1 MFTQEYK
8 VENNIITM
16 DKFSVT
22 LLHGIIKL
30 YKCTREQF
38 KYIIKH
44 KFYDI
49 TKDILCQTMLDDE
62 ITFYFHVH
70 KNNEASHKV
79 FQSICVYDP
88 RSYRA
93 IDIHEDVPGIDHVG
107 IIYQISKRFVEKQI
121 PILYINTYGHNIVL
135 VLEEYLPRA
144 FEVLK
149 EIAYV

>member
-1 MFTQEYK
+1 M
-8 VENNIITM
+8 NNTM

-22 LLHGIIKL
+22 LLPGIIKL

-38 KYIIKH
+38 LGIVKH
-44 KFYDI
+44 RFYDI

-62 ITFYFHVH
+62 VTFYFHVLE
-70 KNNEASHKV
+70 KNAASHHV
-79 FQSICVYDP
+79 FQSICVHDP

-107 IIYQISKRFVEKQI
+107 IIYQISKRFVQKQI

>member
-1 MFTQEYK
+1 MRDTH
-8 VENNIITM
+8 ITM

-22 LLHGIIKL
+22 LLPGTIRL

-38 KYIIKH
+38 QGIVRH
-44 KFYDI
+44 RFYDI
-49 TKDILCQTMLDDE
+49 TNDILCQTMLDDE
-62 ITFYFHVH
+62 VTFYFHVLE
-70 KNNEASHKV
+70 KNAASHAV
-79 FQSICVYDP
+79 FQSICVHDP

-107 IIYQISKRFVEKQI
+107 IIYQISKRFVDKQI

>member
-1 MFTQEYK
+1 MEY
-8 VENNIITM
+8 NSTTM

-22 LLHGIIKL
+22 LLPGTIRL
-30 YKCTREQF
+30 YKCTRGQF
-38 KYIIKH
+38 QGIVRH
-44 KFYDI
+44 RFYDI
-49 TKDILCQTMLDDE
+49 INDILCQTMLDDE
-62 ITFYFHVH
+62 ITFYFHVLE
-70 KNNEASHKV
+70 KNAASHAV
-79 FQSICVYDP
+79 FQSICVHDP

-107 IIYQISKRFVEKQI
+107 IIYQISKRFVDKQI

>member
-1 MFTQEYK
+1 MEY
-8 VENNIITM
+8 NSTTM

-22 LLHGIIKL
+22 LLPGTIRL

-38 KYIIKH
+38 QGIVRH
-44 KFYDI
+44 RFYDI
-49 TKDILCQTMLDDE
+49 TNDILCQTMLDDE
-62 ITFYFHVH
+62 VTFYFHVLE
-70 KNNEASHKV
+70 KNAASHAV
-79 FQSICVYDP
+79 FQSICVHDP

-93 IDIHEDVPGIDHVG
+93 IDIHEDVQGIDHIG
-107 IIYQISKRFVEKQI
+107 IIYQISKRFVDKQI

>member
-1 MFTQEYK
+1 
-8 VENNIITM
+8 M

-22 LLHGIIKL
+22 LLPGIIKL
-30 YKCTREQF
+30 YKCSRDQF
-38 KYIIKH
+38 QRIVKH

-49 TKDILCQTMLDDE
+49 TKDVLCQTMLDDE
-62 ITFYFHVH
+62 ITFYFHVLE
-70 KNNEASHKV
+70 KNAASHHV
-79 FQSICVYDP
+79 FQSICVHDP

-107 IIYQISKRFVEKQI
+107 IIYQISKLFVNKQI

-135 VLEEYLPRA
+135 ILEEYLPRA
-144 FEVLK
+144 FEILK